1 MLRFS
6 MLPVVAIATLSAIAA
21 SADTLETAV
30 PALHASSTAAV
41 VNLQFVVNGQKTNTG
56 YEVPATGS
64 APPAYNKKTVR
75 ATYAKTTQIL
85 GGLTFKRSAA
95 TIQSDAAGHVT
106 APSTAIA
113 SASATVGSFTGTL
126 SSPLGT
132 LATVTTGKISSQAT
146 FTQTKTGVTTQGS
159 ARIAGLIID
168 APALGVHVTYNG
180 TPKVNQVAFHNGDNS
195 IVIFLNRQ
203 VTTKVD
209 GKPVAF
215 AVDAVDVQ
223 LRNYKIAG
231 STISGTI
238 TVVPTT
244 VR

>member
-85 GGLTFKRSAA
+85 GGLTFKRSAT

-113 SASATVGSFTGTL
+113 SASATIGSFTGTL
-126 SSPLGT
+126 SQPSGNAGNSDHRQNIVSGGLH
-132 LATVTTGKISSQAT
+132 ANQNRSHDA
-146 FTQTKTGVTTQGS
+146 GS

-168 APALGVHVTYNG
+168 ALP
-180 TPKVNQVAFHNGDNS
+180 
-195 IVIFLNRQ
+195 
-203 VTTKVD
+203 
-209 GKPVAF
+209 
-215 AVDAVDVQ
+215 
-223 LRNYKIAG
+223 
-231 STISGTI
+231 
-238 TVVPTT
+238 
-244 VR
+244 